1 MLHRLRLGLPVVA
14 ILFVGTAGAE
24 VYQVDSEHSSVA
36 FSIRHLVSRTSGN
49 FHEFSGTI
57 NYDAG
62 HPEKTQVEARI
73 QAASIDTDNQR
84 RDDHLRSGDFLE
96 VEKYPTIGFTSTN
109 TEVKAGVLQLT
120 GKFTMHGV
128 TKTIT
133 LPVKVLGIG
142 THPRRKVSVAGFET
156 ATVLKR
162 SEYGVNSWT
171 DAARVLGDE
180 VKISI
185 IIEALGVGE

>member
-73 QAASIDTDNQR
+73 QAASIDTAR
-84 RDDHLRSGDFLE
+84 EGEGVMAGSSASGRF
-96 VEKYPTIGFTSTN
+96 
-109 TEVKAGVLQLT
+109 KA
-120 GKFTMHGV
+120 
-128 TKTIT
+128 
-133 LPVKVLGIG
+133 
-142 THPRRKVSVAGFET
+142 T
-156 ATVLKR
+156 ASR
-162 SEYGVNSWT
+162 QQ
-171 DAARVLGDE
+171 GDE
-180 VKISI
+180 RGAQDV
-185 IIEALGVGE
+185 